1 MNQKQSIPKAL
12 LAMCFCFLLAETQL
26 ALVHSAQTRAPLAG
40 SVVFPK
46 QEHDAWLQ
54 IQENQALEADDK
66 VISTI
71 NTYFLLKLESWLRG
85 TLLDF
90 GFVFNLNDNNAWN
103 DYAYER
109 GIFHVNITGWKL
121 FNMLLTSYEY
131 QPEFLKVEVDGDK
144 ALVHMLP
151 EVQIPSRHIPGR
163 VDPTPWS
170 DHTFEL
176 VLLGGQWLI
185 QKITCIDPFYYA
197 HPRGTDFDKA
207 AESLANDIKKRK
219 AKIKQT
225 AIF

>member
-1 MNQKQSIPKAL
+1 MDQKQSMPKTL
-12 LAMCFCFLLAETQL
+12 LAMFFCLLLAETPL
-26 ALVHSAQTRAPLAG
+26 SPVHSAQTRAPLAG

-46 QEHDAWLQ
+46 PEHDAWLQ
-54 IQENQALEADDK
+54 IQENQTLEAEDK
-66 VISTI
+66 IISTI
-71 NTYFLLKLESWLRG
+71 NTYFRLKFESWLRG

-121 FNMLLTSYEY
+121 YNMLLTSYEY
-131 QPEFLKVEVDGDK
+131 LPEFRKIEVDGDK
-144 ALVHMLP
+144 ALVHMFP
-151 EVQIPSRHIPGR
+151 EAWISTHPTPDRT
-163 VDPTPWS
+163 DPTPWC

-185 QKITCIDPFYYA
+185 QKITCDDPFYYA

-207 AESLANDIKKRK
+207 AESLAKDIKK
-219 AKIKQT
+219 IKT
-225 AIF
+225 RIKKNEIF